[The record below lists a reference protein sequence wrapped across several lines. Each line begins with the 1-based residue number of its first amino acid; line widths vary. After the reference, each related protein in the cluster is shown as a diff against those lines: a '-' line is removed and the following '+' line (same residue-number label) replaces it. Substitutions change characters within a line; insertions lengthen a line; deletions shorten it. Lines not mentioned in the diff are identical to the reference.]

1 MSDNGIFILS
11 MPHTMKA
18 SFQIIGVEGEIEAH
32 RKMNTFLMERFLRTT
47 GVGTERLEME
57 PSTRRPL
64 ALLLPGVE
72 VRC

>member
-1 MSDNGIFILS
+1 
-11 MPHTMKA
+11 
-18 SFQIIGVEGEIEAH
+18 
-32 RKMNTFLMERFLRTT
+32 MERFLRTT

-72 VRC
+72 VRCLASALGFPFSLVNM